1 MPRQSVFLLAATV
14 GLALACQEKRVAAP
28 APAKH
33 ADSAMLASPAAP
45 VAAPQRVPEPVAPR
59 PAPPKH
65 PNLLLITLDT
75 VRFDVTAADPR
86 TSNGT
91 PFIDELAHAG
101 VNFVRSYSTFDGT
114 PQSHFSMLTG
124 FVSGWG
130 ALPLDVKEFSLPF
143 QLRKVGYRTFGIAA
157 NGNLGPAAFR
167 QAAGFQQYT
176 CLNDVW
182 DAMPATEKTRKL
194 TAIDARLDH
203 YEAPHNDF
211 NRLMLYSSSAEVLPR
226 LAKQLDKHDGPFFGF
241 INLIDAH
248 DPYFPDPKRYDA
260 KELEEALKLDGFES
274 DIRTRKLT
282 DELTTPQ
289 AIAEEKR
296 RQWVVAKIR
305 DAGGRPWSTT
315 IGVSKDAVRAYRMRY
330 RAEVRELDQTLRAV
344 FAMLRERGL
353 LDSTIVVITAD
364 HGEAF
369 GEQEMLTHSFD
380 NKGDREATHRVP
392 LLFILPPAYGVSG
405 VQPQVETS
413 GADVAPTLY
422 ELAGVD
428 WSPVS
433 HQALPGNYGKSL
445 VAWFGGTIRTAYGAS
460 ASVDG
465 RAAVTPEEMSKSRSE
480 AEKRLRSLGYIR

>member
-1 MPRQSVFLLAATV
+1 MTRQFRFLLAAA
-14 GLALACQEKRVAAP
+14 GLALACQEQRVSAP
-28 APAKH
+28 ATVKH
-33 ADSAMLASPAAP
+33 AEAALVVAGAPMAAASPRAP
-45 VAAPQRVPEPVAPR
+45 EVVPPR

-65 PNLLLITLDT
+65 PNVLLITLDT

-86 TSNGT
+86 TSNAT
-91 PFIDELAHAG
+91 PFIGELAHAG

-157 NGNLGPAAFR
+157 NGNLSAAGFR
-167 QAAGFQQYT
+167 QSAGFQQYT

-182 DAMPATEKTRKL
+182 DAMPAPEKARHLK
-194 TAIDARLDH
+194 AIDARLDH
-203 YEAPHNDF
+203 YAAPRNDF
-211 NRLMLYSSSAEVLPR
+211 NRLMLYSSANEVLPR
-226 LAKQLDKHDGPFFGF
+226 LAKQLDKRSGPFFGF

-260 KELEEALKLDGFES
+260 REVESSLKLDGFES
-274 DIRTRKLT
+274 DLRTRKLN
-282 DELTTPQ
+282 DELKTPE

-296 RQWVVAKIR
+296 RQWVVGKIR

-315 IGVSKDAVRAYRMRY
+315 IGLSKDALRAYRMRY
-330 RAEVRELDQTLRAV
+330 RAEVRELDQTLRSV

-369 GEQEMLTHSFD
+369 GESEMLTHSFG

-392 LLFILPPAYGVSG
+392 LLFILPPAYGASG
-405 VQPQVETS
+405 VQAQVETS
-413 GADVAPTLY
+413 GADLAPTLY
-422 ELAGVD
+422 DLAGVD
-428 WSPVS
+428 WSAVS
-433 HQALPGNYGKSL
+433 HEALPGNFGKSL
-445 VAWFGGTIRTAYGAS
+445 VPYFGATIRTAYGAA

-465 RAAVTPEEMSKSRSE
+465 RANVTPEDLAKSRSE

>member
-1 MPRQSVFLLAATV
+1 MSPQFRFLLAGAAA
-14 GLALACQEKRVAAP
+14 LALACQEQRVAAP
-28 APAKH
+28 APVKH
-33 ADSAMLASPAAP
+33 RDSALVAAAASP
-45 VAAPQRVPEPVAPR
+45 VAAPARAPEVIPPH

-65 PNLLLITLDT
+65 PNFLLITLDT

-86 TSNGT
+86 TSNAT

-143 QLRKVGYRTFGIAA
+143 QLRRVGYRTFGIAA
-157 NGNLGPAAFR
+157 NGNLSAAGFR
-167 QAAGFQQYT
+167 QSAGFQQYT

-182 DAMPATEKTRKL
+182 DAMPAPEKSRQLK
-194 TAIDARLDH
+194 AIDARLDH
-203 YEAPHNDF
+203 YAAPRNDF
-211 NRLMLYSSSAEVLPR
+211 NRLMLYSSANEVLPR
-226 LAKQLDKHDGPFFGF
+226 LAKQLDRKGDPFFGF

-260 KELEEALKLDGFES
+260 RDVESSLKLTGFES
-274 DIRTRKLT
+274 DLRTRKLT
-282 DELTTPQ
+282 EELTAPE
-289 AIAEEKR
+289 AIADEKR
-296 RQWVVAKIR
+296 RQWVVSKIR

-315 IGVSKDAVRAYRMRY
+315 IGMTKDGIRAYRMRY

-353 LDSTIVVITAD
+353 LDSTIVVVTSD

-369 GEQEMLTHSFD
+369 GESEMLTHSFG
-380 NKGDREATHRVP
+380 NKGDREATHRIP
-392 LLFILPPAYGVSG
+392 LLFILPPAYGASG
-405 VQPQVETS
+405 VQAQVETS

-422 ELAGVD
+422 DLAGVD
-428 WSPVS
+428 WAAVS
-433 HQALPGNYGKSL
+433 HEALPGNFGKSL
-445 VAWFGGTIRTAYGAS
+445 VPYFGATIRTAYGAA

-465 RAAVTPEEMSKSRSE
+465 RPNVTPEEIAKSRSE